1 MQSEKDMKQDVNIW
15 TSRFAFLISAAAAS
29 IGLGSLWRFPYVA
42 GTNGG
47 GAFVVLYIVFIALL
61 CAPIII
67 AEMIIGKKGG
77 GSTVASLKHLVSSEN
92 ANGMWKAI
100 GWISLLIPFF
110 GLSMYSVIAGWCVEY
125 ARLSIFQGFVGID
138 AESSKGIFAHLVS
151 SPMHQL
157 LVQSLFI
164 VAVAWVVGKG
174 LHAGIERI
182 SRIKMTALFIVLLGI
197 VAYNAFSVGLMPSI
211 DFMFKP
217 DFSKMTSVGVLAAF
231 GQALFSTG
239 IGVGVLMTYSA
250 YLPKGISLPQSGVLL
265 SIAVVVV
272 ALLAG
277 LAIFPTVLHYGL
289 APAEGPNLIF
299 VTMPIAF
306 AQMPGGQFIA
316 IVFFCLFALAAF
328 TSAVG
333 LLEPVVAWVME
344 RTQWSRRRAA
354 FIAASAVWLV
364 SLPSLLSFNVLKD
377 LFPLNFIP
385 FLKGKTVFD
394 ILDFGIAN
402 VMLPLNGLLI
412 ALFAGWVINKA
423 STRAE
428 FGTHGRLF
436 PLWRFALCYA
446 SPLAIAGLMWSLIRS

>member
-1 MQSEKDMKQDVNIW
+1 MKQDLNIW
-15 TSRFAFLISAAAAS
+15 TSRFAFLYSAAAAS

-47 GAFVVLYIVFIALL
+47 GAFVLMYILFIALL

-67 AEMIIGKKGG
+67 AEMVIGKKGG
-77 GSTVASLKHLVSSEN
+77 GSTVQSLKNLVSSEN
-92 ANGMWKAI
+92 ASGKWKAI
-100 GWISLLIPFF
+100 GWISLLVPFF

-125 ARLSIFQGFVGID
+125 ARLSIFSGFSGVD
-138 AESSKGIFAHLVS
+138 ADASGAIFGNLVATPS
-151 SPMHQL
+151 HQL
-157 LVQSLFI
+157 VVQGLFI
-164 VAVAWVVGKG
+164 VAIAWVVGKG

-182 SRIKMTALFIVLLGI
+182 SQIKMTALFIVLLGI
-197 VAYNAFSVGLMPSI
+197 VIYNAMSVGLTPSI
-211 DFMFKP
+211 EFMFKP
-217 DFSKMTSVGVLAAF
+217 DFSKLTGAGVLAAL

-272 ALLAG
+272 AMLAG

-289 APAEGPNLIF
+289 APAQGPNLIF
-299 VTMPIAF
+299 VTMPVAF

-354 FIAASAVWLV
+354 FTSAFAVWLI

-377 LFPLNFIP
+377 VFPLDFIP
-385 FLKGKTVFD
+385 FLKGKTFFD

-402 VMLPLNGLLI
+402 FMLPLNGLLI
-412 ALFAGWVINKA
+412 ALFAGWVIRRA
-423 STRAE
+423 STVDE
-428 FGTHGRLF
+428 FKGDGLVYKV
-436 PLWRFALCYA
+436 WRFALCYL
-446 SPLAIAGLMWSLIRS
+446 SPLAIAGLMWSLFTS

>member
-1 MQSEKDMKQDVNIW
+1 MKQDVNIW
-15 TSRFAFLISAAAAS
+15 TSRFAFLYSAAAAS

-47 GAFVVLYIVFIALL
+47 GAFVLMYILFIALL

-67 AEMIIGKKGG
+67 AEMVIGKKGG
-77 GSTVASLKHLVSSEN
+77 GSTVASLKKLVSAEN
-92 ANGMWKAI
+92 ASGKWRCI
-100 GWISLLIPFF
+100 GWISLLVPFF

-125 ARLSIFQGFVGID
+125 ARLSIFKGFDGVDGE
-138 AESSKGIFAHLVS
+138 ASKNIFTNLVATPS
-151 SPMHQL
+151 HQL
-157 LVQSLFI
+157 VIQALFI
-164 VAVAWVVGKG
+164 AAIAWVVGKG

-197 VAYNAFSVGLMPSI
+197 VAYNAASVGLMPSI

-217 DFSKMTSVGVLAAF
+217 DFSKLTGAGVLAAF

-250 YLPKGISLPQSGVLL
+250 YLPKGISVPQSGVLL
-265 SIAVVVV
+265 SVAVVAV

-277 LAIFPTVLHYGL
+277 LAIFPTVLHFGL
-289 APAEGPNLIF
+289 APAQGPNLIF
-299 VTMPIAF
+299 VTMPVAF
-306 AQMPGGQFIA
+306 AQMPGGHFIA

-333 LLEPVVAWVME
+333 LLEPVVAWIME
-344 RTQWSRRRAA
+344 RTQWSRQRAA
-354 FIAASAVWLV
+354 AAAAFGVWV
-364 SLPSLLSFNVLKD
+364 ISLPSLLSFNVLKD
-377 LFPLNFIP
+377 VFPLDFIP

-412 ALFAGWVINKA
+412 ALFAGWVLSKA
-423 STRAE
+423 STAAE
-428 FGTHGRLF
+428 FKSDRGVYQV
-436 PLWRFALCYA
+436 WRFALCYA
-446 SPLAIAGLMWSLIRS
+446 SPLAIAGLMWSLLAA

>member
-1 MQSEKDMKQDVNIW
+1 MKHEVNIW
-15 TSRFAFLISAAAAS
+15 TSRFAFLYSAAAAS

-47 GAFVVLYIVFIALL
+47 GAFVLLYILFIALL

-67 AEMIIGKKGG
+67 AEMLIGKKGG
-77 GSTVASLKHLVSSEN
+77 GSTVASLRHLVASEG
-92 ANGMWKAI
+92 ANGKWRAI

-125 ARLSIFQGFVGID
+125 ARLSIFQGFADVD
-138 AESSKGIFAHLVS
+138 AEASKGIFTTLVS
-151 SPMHQL
+151 SPAQQL
-157 LVQSLFI
+157 VVQALFI
-164 VAVAWVVGKG
+164 AAIAWVVGKG

-197 VAYNAFSVGLMPSI
+197 VIYNAASVGLMPSI

-217 DFSKMTSVGVLAAF
+217 DFSKLTSVGVLAAF

-265 SIAVVVV
+265 ALAVVVV
-272 ALLAG
+272 AMLAG
-277 LAIFPTVLHYGL
+277 LAIFPTVLHFGL

-299 VTMPIAF
+299 VTMPVAF

-344 RTQWSRRRAA
+344 RTRWTRRRAA
-354 FIAASAVWLV
+354 NVAAFAVWLI
-364 SLPSLLSFNVLKD
+364 SLPSLLSFNVLRD
-377 LFPLNFIP
+377 VFPLDFIP
-385 FLKGKTVFD
+385 FLKGKTFFD

-412 ALFAGWVINKA
+412 ALFAGWIINKA
-423 STRAE
+423 STRME
-428 FGTHGRLF
+428 FSSGATVF

-446 SPLAIAGLMWSLIRS
+446 SPLAIAGLMWSLIRT